1 MVSPATV
8 HKLTKELI
16 ILQQTPP
23 DGVRVLIDEA
33 DILNFSGWL
42 QGPPGTP
49 YSDGYFQISFDF
61 ENVDFPNV
69 PPTCKFRTKIFHPNV
84 SRTGDICVSTLKK
97 DWRPEYGI
105 ARIMVAIKCLLIAP
119 NPDSA
124 LDPEASRLLQED
136 YQEYAQTAKM
146 WTSIH
151 ASKRP
156 AAFLSQATNT
166 DTSRVDVRSSTGG
179 PLQASC
185 SQNALSAAAD
195 EPIAA
200 TATKPS
206 LQLKKPVTTA
216 PKRGLR
222 RL

>member
-1 MVSPATV
+1 MVSPNTIR
-8 HKLTKELI
+8 KLTKELVT
-16 ILQQTPP
+16 LQQTPP

-33 DILNFSGWL
+33 DVLNFSGWI

-49 YSDGYFQISFDF
+49 YSDGFFQISFDF
-61 ENVDFPNV
+61 EGVDFPNV

-84 SRTGDICVSTLKK
+84 SRAGDICVSTLKK
-97 DWRPEYGI
+97 DWKPEYGI
-105 ARIMVAIKCLLIAP
+105 ARILVTIKCLLIAP

-136 YQEYAQTAKM
+136 YEEYAQTANM

-156 AAFLSQATNT
+156 AAFNALTAASEQVSVQ
-166 DTSRVDVRSSTGG
+166 TSA

-185 SQNALSAAAD
+185 SQNALSLAAT
-195 EPIAA
+195 EPIPSAA
-200 TATKPS
+200 IKAP
-206 LQLKKPVTTA
+206 LALKKPVTTA